1 MQTASRQKVSLCSS
15 FLKLHSIP
23 NRSLT
28 LYFFVLALLLSS
40 LLSYSLLFLFQ
51 AEGIPVQQRIRLL
64 TTESKSSES
73 INAIPFI
80 PLSPI
85 TEGIPALPLGRCE
98 VSLPPTGSRPV
109 TAAPSDES
117 VAADSGVFDASQ
129 ENLKAS
135 QSNGDLRS
143 RRDFDE
149 DSTETSQVKIGLTYD
164 VDREALVVCIDEAKG
179 LKALGNTTQCK
190 TMYVKAALLPCAP
203 SERCILE
210 TKPCNYQE
218 NPVFGEQ
225 FHIPLAKVRKP
236 HRHFILHQVVTHSG
250 TGRLGNLSVGWGGT
264 NSRSYHRAEIN
275 VTRFPLEEC
284 LRIGECFWKTRGQLN
299 SSMYSLRRGSLART
313 RGKLFWRRSCHEAR
327 RMVTFPRWMEAPP
340 PKTFHRTR
348 ISEPARRLIDVLSNS
363 LRLKTGSNKMKMIVS
378 CDLIG

>member
-1 MQTASRQKVSLCSS
+1 MQTASCRKVSLCSS

-40 LLSYSLLFLFQ
+40 RLSYSLLFLFQ

-149 DSTETSQVKIGLTYD
+149 DSAETSQVKIGLTYD

-236 HRHFILHQVVTHSG
+236 AYRHFI
-250 TGRLGNLSVGWGGT
+250 
-264 NSRSYHRAEIN
+264 
-275 VTRFPLEEC
+275 
-284 LRIGECFWKTRGQLN
+284 
-299 SSMYSLRRGSLART
+299 
-313 RGKLFWRRSCHEAR
+313 
-327 RMVTFPRWMEAPP
+327 
-340 PKTFHRTR
+340 
-348 ISEPARRLIDVLSNS
+348 
-363 LRLKTGSNKMKMIVS
+363 
-378 CDLIG
+378 

>member
-1 MQTASRQKVSLCSS
+1 MFCDLFVHRSRFLSKQGKWRRLRSDCQPSESVRSLCSS
-15 FLKLHSIP
+15 FLKLQSIP

-40 LLSYSLLFLFQ
+40 LLSHSLLFLFQ

-236 HRHFILHQVVTHSG
+236 HRHFILHKVVTHSG
-250 TGRLGNLSVGWGGT
+250 MGRLGNLSVGGGG
-264 NSRSYHRAEIN
+264 
-275 VTRFPLEEC
+275 VL
-284 LRIGECFWKTRGQLN
+284 IGE
-299 SSMYSLRRGSLART
+299 
-313 RGKLFWRRSCHEAR
+313 
-327 RMVTFPRWMEAPP
+327 VTF
-340 PKTFHRTR
+340 
-348 ISEPARRLIDVLSNS
+348 V
-363 LRLKTGSNKMKMIVS
+363 LRLM
-378 CDLIG
+378 